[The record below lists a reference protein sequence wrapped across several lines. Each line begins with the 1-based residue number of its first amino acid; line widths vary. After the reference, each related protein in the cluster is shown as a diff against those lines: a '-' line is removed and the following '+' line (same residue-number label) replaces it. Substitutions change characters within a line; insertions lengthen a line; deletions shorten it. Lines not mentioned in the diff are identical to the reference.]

1 MPQNVRCT
9 VSNCRYWGTGDN
21 CQAQRIEVAVAGGP
35 NARGDAGRLA
45 PAAGAADRAV
55 DRGRGAR
62 AAVGTDDRG
71 KGGRVGDRR
80 DRLDAGQAAGDQA
93 ATSYQTCCVTFKP
106 R

>member
-21 CQAQRIEVAVAGGP
+21 CQAQRIEVAVAGSP

-45 PAAGAADRAV
+45 AARAAERTD
-55 DRGRGAR
+55 DRGRGGR
-62 AAVGTDDRG
+62 AADRE
-71 KGGRVGDRR
+71 
-80 DRLDAGQAAGDQA
+80 DRLDAAQPAGDQA

>member
-9 VSNCRYWGTGDN
+9 VSNCRYWGAGDN
-21 CQAQRIEVAVAGGP
+21 CQAQRIEVAVSGSP

-45 PAAGAADRAV
+45 GAAAGAGDRAD
-55 DRGRGAR
+55 DRGRGGR
-62 AAVGTDDRG
+62 AA
-71 KGGRVGDRR
+71 DRR
-80 DRLDAGQAAGDQA
+80 DRLDAARFAGDQA